1 MLELL
6 DERLDAAGDA
16 LNLNLSSRYKHAG
29 IALSAAF
36 LAACGGGGGGDSAP
50 PAPVNTVAPTEK
62 EAKKFVGQALLA
74 STPAAVAEVQ
84 QNGYAKWIDTQFL
97 IPPTTTR
104 WQWLMDA
111 GFNAAIYQNST
122 AGFDQSVWKKL
133 LSSPDELRQ
142 RMTLAL
148 SEIIVL
154 SIDGLPVGYKQFA
167 AANYWDILEA
177 NAFGNFRTLL
187 DQISTSLAM
196 GVYLTFRGN
205 QKANATTGAV
215 PDENYARE
223 LMQLFTIGLYELNLD
238 GTLKLV
244 NGAPQETYDQ
254 ADVSNLARVFTGW
267 DYATNVGTTP
277 DRNGVPMVLTASKHS
292 PEAKVFLNTSI
303 AAGTDGVTSMKLAL
317 DHIFSHANVGPFI
330 GKQLIQRFV
339 TSNPSPA
346 YVSRVAQAF
355 NNNGSGI
362 RGDLK
367 AVLKAILT
375 DAEATT
381 ESTAVSAG
389 RLREPVLRFLQWART
404 FGATSNA
411 PALIDQWKIGNLV
424 DPSTKLGQSPGHA
437 PSVFNFFRPGYIPP
451 ASQFSTLKLTAPEFQ
466 ITNESSV
473 VGYLNFMQGVITN
486 GVGDLKPSY
495 ASWLPKASDAA
506 ALVAELNSL
515 LANGAISSANQTTIS
530 NAINAMPVAT
540 DTNKTQRV
548 QAAIFLV
555 MASPEYLIQK

>member
-6 DERLDAAGDA
+6 EERPAAPIDTNSVTSKRAYQHVG
-16 LNLNLSSRYKHAG
+16 L
-29 IALSAAF
+29 ALSATF
-36 LAACGGGGGGDSAP
+36 LAACGGGGSGDGGS
-50 PAPVNTVAPTEK
+50 PAPVNSAPPSEK
-62 EAKKFVGQALLA
+62 EAKKFVSQALLA

-84 QNGYAKWIDTQFL
+84 QNGFAKWIDAQFL
-97 IPPTTTR
+97 IPATATR
-104 WQWLMDA
+104 WQWLIDA
-111 GFNAAIYQNST
+111 GFNAPIYQNST
-122 AGFDQSVWKKL
+122 AGFDQTVWKKL
-133 LSSPDELRQ
+133 ISSPDELRQ

-167 AANYWDILEA
+167 AANYLDILEA

-238 GTLKLV
+238 GTLKLA
-244 NGAPQETYDQ
+244 NGVPQETYDQ

-303 AAGTDGVTSMKLAL
+303 AAGTDAVTSMKLAL

-339 TSNPSPA
+339 TSNPSPGF
-346 YVSRVAQAF
+346 VSRVAQVF
-355 NNNGSGI
+355 NNNGSGVK
-362 RGDLK
+362 GDLK

-375 DAEATT
+375 DVEATT
-381 ESTAVSAG
+381 ESTTVSAG
-389 RLREPVLRFLQWART
+389 RLREPVLRFIQWARI
-404 FGATSNA
+404 FAATSNA
-411 PALIDQWKIGNLV
+411 PALIDQWKIGNLI
-424 DPSTKLGQSPGHA
+424 DPSTKLGQSPGHS

-451 ASQFSTLKLTAPEFQ
+451 ASQFATLKLTAPEFQ

-486 GVGDLKPSY
+486 GIGDLKPNY
-495 ASWLPKASDAA
+495 LSWLPKASDGV

-515 LANGAISSANQTTIS
+515 LAGGAISSANQTTIS
-530 NAINAMPVAT
+530 NAINAMPVTT
-540 DTNKTQRV
+540 DAQKTQRV
-548 QAAIFLV
+548 QAAVFLV